1 MKWLTWFKQ
10 KFTVNQ
16 PSTTQQQCSV
26 SEPVISITIVP
37 ALPKADVP
45 VVESEIVFSKTA
57 NPKHLS
63 QSHCFPELTLVHNEY
78 IAWKEKVQ
86 QIMRENKSCD
96 YNPAA
101 VGTVLMSAIEQWL
114 HGDGKALMHFD
125 EYGALMSAHMRFH
138 RCAGSILVK
147 HQRGEFLE
155 AVNMLRCDFKQRA
168 DEVEQAL
175 ANLLHR
181 AQQDYCAQSCT
192 DCYGDKSVIAH

>member
-10 KFTVNQ
+10 KFAANKPTVV
-16 PSTTQQQCSV
+16 QQSAP
-26 SEPVISITIVP
+26 EPVISITIVP
-37 ALPKADVP
+37 ALPKTDAP
-45 VVESEIVFSKTA
+45 VVESEIVFNKMEGA
-57 NPKHLS
+57 APLS
-63 QSHCFPELTLVHNEY
+63 QHHCFPELTLVHTEY
-78 IAWKEKVQ
+78 VAWKEKVQ

-101 VGTVLMSAIEQWL
+101 VGTLLMSAIEQWL
-114 HGDGKALMHFD
+114 HSDGKALMHFD
-125 EYGALMSAHMRFH
+125 EYGELMSAHTRFH

-147 HQRGEFLE
+147 HQRGEFLD

-181 AQQDYCAQSCT
+181 AQQDYCNQSCNHCHADEKIIT
-192 DCYGDKSVIAH
+192 H